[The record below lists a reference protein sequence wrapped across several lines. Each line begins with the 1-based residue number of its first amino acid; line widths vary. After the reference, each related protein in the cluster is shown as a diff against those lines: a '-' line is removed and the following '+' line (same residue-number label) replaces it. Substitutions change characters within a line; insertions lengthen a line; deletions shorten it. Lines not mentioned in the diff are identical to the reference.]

1 MAVADEQY
9 FTLVYSSLQKFSGLS
24 EADFKLLSPYFEI
37 RSFGKKEVIA
47 PAGVVDDYLNM
58 VVQGLV
64 RKYIPVRNREV
75 TIQLATEGH
84 LIQSEISFHQRIPS
98 EVVIET
104 IEPTILVSMHHRN
117 VQDALQKLP
126 FGEALGRIIISYMF
140 IKKDDRSYRQLK
152 YNTRERFLD
161 FIKTNPHMLQR
172 VPQKI
177 LASYLNIEPE
187 TFSRLKHLVAR
198 K

>member
-9 FTLVYSSLQKFSGLS
+9 FSMVFSSLQKFSGLT
-24 EADFKLLSPYFEI
+24 EADFSLLSPYFEI

-47 PAGVVDDYLNM
+47 PAGEIDDYLNM

-84 LIQSEISFHQRIPS
+84 LIQSEISFHQRIAS

-104 IEPTILVSMHHRN
+104 IEPTILVSMHYRN

-161 FIKTNPHMLQR
+161 FINSNPHMLQR

>member
-1 MAVADEQY
+1 MAVPDEQY

-104 IEPTILVSMHHRN
+104 IEPTILVSMHYRN
-117 VQDALQKLP
+117 VQEALQKLP

>member
-104 IEPTILVSMHHRN
+104 IEPTILVSMHYRN
-117 VQDALQKLP
+117 VQEALQKLP